1 LRAWPARGNL
11 NALNRRLPVIA
22 LLLAWVCANGALLD
36 AAQVLAWAKM
46 FRGYAAVM
54 PAGEALAKT
63 FDPANSCRLC
73 VRVAAARRA
82 AREQLPAAIELSA
95 EKLILAVH
103 RAAVFTPRPPAPDWP
118 EPGALH
124 GPHRVEAVPVR
135 PPRV

>member
-1 LRAWPARGNL
+1 MFD
-11 NALNRRLPVIA
+11 ALKRRLPIIT

-95 EKLILAVH
+95 EKLTLAVH

-124 GPHRVEAVPVR
+124 GPSRVEAVPVR

>member
-1 LRAWPARGNL
+1 LRAGGTRGTVE
-11 NALNRRLPVIA
+11 ALNRRLPIIA

-36 AAQVLAWAKM
+36 AAQLLAWGKM

-54 PAGEALAKT
+54 PVGEALAKT
-63 FDPANSCRLC
+63 FDPASSCRLC

-95 EKLILAVH
+95 EKLTLAMH
-103 RAAVFTPRPPAPDWP
+103 RAVVFTPRPPAPDWP
-118 EPGALH
+118 EMGALH
-124 GPHRVEAVPVR
+124 GPSRVEAVPVP

>member
-1 LRAWPARGNL
+1 MRAWPARGNL
-11 NALNRRLPVIA
+11 AALNRRLPIIA

-124 GPHRVEAVPVR
+124 GPRRVEAVPVR